1 MSSHHIDQKP
11 RSWRALLTRR
21 SYRRPSFRE
30 DHDDTLPNAC
40 ASPRPNSSSSSPTRH
55 PTANY
60 SCSQNKRPDFRF
72 QKAKYLAMCIRC
84 PQQWFRPN
92 DGNRNFAYVTHWT
105 NSLKTKLTMRPDSPE
120 NMCRCHNG
128 TELPLSACWSF
139 IGNNIRPQTRDRERE
154 GKGKRR

>member
-92 DGNRNFAYVTHWT
+92 DGNRNCAYVTHWT
-105 NSLKTKLTMRPDSPE
+105 NSLKTKLTMRPDAPA
-120 NMCRCHNG
+120 NMCSRSEEQ
-128 TELPLSACWSF
+128 TSELQSLMRISYDVFCL
-139 IGNNIRPQTRDRERE
+139 NKKNDKTQH
-154 GKGKRR
+154 